1 MHHSL
6 SVIIVYDSQPYKW
19 METNHELN
27 VYCILNVAHYS
38 EDVSTRPLSD
48 RFVKNNLTF
57 CNKSTKKNNDLPILK
72 TYKTV
77 RFRTFSVVVAG
88 YVVPHWSRV

>member
-57 CNKSTKKNNDLPILK
+57 CNKSTQKNNDLPILK
-72 TYKTV
+72 TYMY
-77 RFRTFSVVVAG
+77 RI
-88 YVVPHWSRV
+88 W